1 MRVVNHHS
9 FNTAVAED
17 FGVEKAIILDPIV
30 YWQRECQESKN
41 GQYWFRPIEAFAQC
55 FTFFTPRKIAE
66 LLRQME
72 KDGLIKTEQRKGMDR
87 TKGYRVTQLGLSYY
101 PVGKC
106 VIED

>member
-30 YWQRECQESKN
+30 IWQRKSKEAQD
-41 GQYWFRPIEAFAQC
+41 GQFWFKTIEAFA
-55 FTFFTPRKIAE
+55 FAFKFFTSRKIAE